1 MLGSTVRSLVGESW
15 HELLRT
21 NGQPKSDVCGYC
33 ENANV
38 VDAVASPRRT
48 GASDLPSRWLLG
60 VGLPVIS
67 ASVA

>member
-33 ENANV
+33 EMFECV
-38 VDAVASPRRT
+38 YLELSPKMPAS
-48 GASDLPSRWLLG
+48 W
-60 VGLPVIS
+60 
-67 ASVA
+67 